1 MFFNAQ
7 SINNKISKLIQM
19 LEDNSISICCICE
32 TWLQSQNNP
41 ITSYISESGY
51 KIHHCN
57 RTEKTGGGVAV
68 VSKSEFSQKY
78 ARSFNYSSFECVIQT
93 LKTDKSSVN
102 VTLMVIYRLD
112 SVPSSVFMD
121 EFYECVEYAKL
132 NFKYLV
138 ICGDFNLHV
147 NKPNDRDTIKFMN
160 ILDTFSLKQAI
171 NSSTHKLGN
180 TLDLLIYDPD
190 FVTIKDIVVDS
201 VDNLGSD
208 HSIVYFKLF
217 YNIQASKREE
227 ISYRNYKDMDMHQF
241 QSDIGEVTNNF
252 ISEAHGDNF
261 MDAVD
266 LYSDMYESIVNRHAP
281 LVTKVV
287 NTCNRPPWM
296 DSEFVDARKRR
307 RQLYKKWLKGK
318 TDENRTNFEES
329 RAAVDVMARDKRRAY
344 YQNSIKSASNSQKE
358 LFRVFNILLD
368 AGNKSQLPY
377 TENYDVLASRF
388 NNYFVEK
395 IENIRLKLGSTYSA
409 NIVREPNNNLVKL
422 DSFELVSVPYILKQ
436 VAGMKI
442 KTSKSDPI
450 PAFLL
455 KTCVHLMVP
464 AIVHLINMSL
474 HMGSMDGLK
483 ASIVTPILKKAGLD
497 QDLLSNYRPVC
508 SGLFVD
514 KIIQKN
520 VAEQLFQHMTRNDLH
535 NSYQSAYK
543 PNHSCETV
551 LLALTNEILL
561 NLDNGLCSVLML
573 LDNSAAFDTVDHDV
587 LVSDLENDIGV
598 EGIALDWFKSFLAG
612 RTQATSVRGSTSEA
626 SNMKY
631 GVPQGSVL
639 GPVLFNIYVRN
650 FIKLLRD
657 AGFTVHGYAD
667 DHQTITTFRVV
678 FQYSALCH
686 TLPKLLNITSQW
698 MGSRFLKLNASKTK
712 LLIFSPKN
720 VTDKIYI
727 DKVYCGNNVFLP
739 VTFQELSLGVKLD
752 SVLSFSPQIDMVLR
766 QSYRYISDLSRIRRF
781 LTSDD
786 LRSLVQAVIT
796 SRIDNCNS
804 LFYGIQESELIR
816 LQRLQNSCARLIYGR
831 RKYDHVSDL
840 FHELHWLPIR
850 QRIVFK
856 LLLFVFKIFNG
867 IAPCYLATCVTI
879 IDQNLRILKIPRS
892 FSSYGDRAFSNVA
905 PRLWNALPLDLRMS
919 ETVDY
924 FKAHVKHLL
933 FSEFTLY
940 ANKVN
945 RYRSIL
951 NF

>member
-1 MFFNAQ
+1 
-7 SINNKISKLIQM
+7 
-19 LEDNSISICCICE
+19 
-32 TWLQSQNNP
+32 
-41 ITSYISESGY
+41 
-51 KIHHCN
+51 
-57 RTEKTGGGVAV
+57 
-68 VSKSEFSQKY
+68 
-78 ARSFNYSSFECVIQT
+78 
-93 LKTDKSSVN
+93 
-102 VTLMVIYRLD
+102 
-112 SVPSSVFMD
+112 
-121 EFYECVEYAKL
+121 
-132 NFKYLV
+132 
-138 ICGDFNLHV
+138 
-147 NKPNDRDTIKFMN
+147 
-160 ILDTFSLKQAI
+160 
-171 NSSTHKLGN
+171 
-180 TLDLLIYDPD
+180 
-190 FVTIKDIVVDS
+190 
-201 VDNLGSD
+201 
-208 HSIVYFKLF
+208 
-217 YNIQASKREE
+217 
-227 ISYRNYKDMDMHQF
+227 MH
-241 QSDIGEVTNNF
+241 
-252 ISEAHGDNF
+252 
-261 MDAVD
+261 
-266 LYSDMYESIVNRHAP
+266 
-281 LVTKVV
+281 
-287 NTCNRPPWM
+287 
-296 DSEFVDARKRR
+296 
-307 RQLYKKWLKGK
+307 
-318 TDENRTNFEES
+318 
-329 RAAVDVMARDKRRAY
+329 
-344 YQNSIKSASNSQKE
+344 
-358 LFRVFNILLD
+358 
-368 AGNKSQLPY
+368 
-377 TENYDVLASRF
+377 
-388 NNYFVEK
+388 
-395 IENIRLKLGSTYSA
+395 
-409 NIVREPNNNLVKL
+409 EPNNNLVKL

-474 HMGSMDGLK
+474 RTGSMDGLK

-535 NSYQSAYK
+535 NPYQSAYK
-543 PNHSCETV
+543 PDHSCETV

-667 DHQTITTFRVV
+667 DHQIITTFRVV

-698 MGSRFLKLNASKTK
+698 MGSRFLKLNANKTK

-720 VTDKIYI
+720 VKDKIYI
-727 DKVYCGNNVFLP
+727 DKVYCGDNVFLP

-786 LRSLVQAVIT
+786 LRTLVQAVIT

-867 IAPCYLATCVTI
+867 IAPSYLKTCVTI
-879 IDQNLRILKIPRS
+879 IDNNLRILKIPRAS
-892 FSSYGDRAFSNVA
+892 SSYGDRAFSNAA
-905 PRLWNALPLDLRMS
+905 PRLWNALPLDLRTS